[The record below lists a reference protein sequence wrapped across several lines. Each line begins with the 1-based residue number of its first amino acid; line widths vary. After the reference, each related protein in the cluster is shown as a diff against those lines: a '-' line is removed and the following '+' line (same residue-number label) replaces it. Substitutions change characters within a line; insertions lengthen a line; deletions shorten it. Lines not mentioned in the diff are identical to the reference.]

1 MITHCLTRKSEH
13 VSRNDIRSSLSIE
26 SEFTERS
33 RPIVVWDLDITD
45 VMTTKCLSR
54 TVKTIV
60 IGYGRDRS
68 PTPRQVRTE
77 RSPHAL
83 HRRPTTV

>member
-1 MITHCLTRKSEH
+1 MITHCLTRKW
-13 VSRNDIRSSLSIE
+13 NDIRSSLSIE